1 MPNDPDERV
10 RQWFVTQHRELD
22 GQAFISRV
30 IPQIHRPPRGPTRTL
45 VVLRTALAGLHRG
58 LTAPLR
64 VRHAHL
70 MIMTA
75 VAVTLWAA
83 WT

>member
-22 GQAFISRV
+22 GQAFVSRV
-30 IPQIHRPPRGPTRTL
+30 MVQIRRPPRGARRAL
-45 VVLRTALAGLHRG
+45 MVLRAALAGLHHG
-58 LTAPLR
+58 LAAPLR
-64 VRHAHL
+64 LRHAHL
-70 MIMTA
+70 MIVAA
-75 VAVTLWAA
+75 VAVTLWAT